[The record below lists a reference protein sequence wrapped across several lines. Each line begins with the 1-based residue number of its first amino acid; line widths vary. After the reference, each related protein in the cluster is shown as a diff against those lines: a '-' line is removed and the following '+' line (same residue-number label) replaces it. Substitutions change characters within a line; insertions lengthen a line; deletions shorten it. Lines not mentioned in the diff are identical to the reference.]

1 MSSIKRI
8 ACKIKMYLK
17 QNLEMI
23 KKEKE
28 TLVLVLYLELT
39 ALFFLS
45 CSTDPFP
52 DDQVENFE
60 PFDYKPH

>member
-1 MSSIKRI
+1 MSSTKRI

-28 TLVLVLYLELT
+28 TLVLVISRAYGII
-39 ALFFLS
+39 FPFL
-45 CSTDPFP
+45 
-52 DDQVENFE
+52 
-60 PFDYKPH
+60 